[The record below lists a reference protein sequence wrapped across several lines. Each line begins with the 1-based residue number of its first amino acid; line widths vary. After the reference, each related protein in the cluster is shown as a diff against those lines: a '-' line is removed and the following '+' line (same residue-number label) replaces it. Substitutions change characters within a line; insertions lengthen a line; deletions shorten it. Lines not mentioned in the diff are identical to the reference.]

1 MPIRC
6 TFDLNRERVSTLNCP
21 GFGTIPA
28 FSGKGRARDN
38 PEATGLKGVGP
49 IPKGTYYIVDRQ
61 SGGHFGWFYDAW
73 GKQGWGTTDHTKWF
87 MLWNAKTG
95 DTTFVGKVRRG
106 RFRIHPMGPR
116 RSSEGCI
123 TVMNPVTF
131 DRFAE
136 FLRKKGA
143 DLPVPGSMLKAYGT
157 VEVK

>member
-61 SGGHFGWFYDAW
+61 SAAISADF
-73 GKQGWGTTDHTKWF
+73 TT
-87 MLWNAKTG
+87 LGASRV
-95 DTTFVGKVRRG
+95 VGYHRSHQVVYVVECEHRRHDFC
-106 RFRIHPMGPR
+106 RESKARAFSDSP
-116 RSSEGCI
+116 
-123 TVMNPVTF
+123 
-131 DRFAE
+131 D
-136 FLRKKGA
+136 GA
-143 DLPVPGSMLKAYGT
+143 APF
-157 VEVK
+157 

>member
-1 MPIRC
+1 M
-6 TFDLNRERVSTLNCP
+6 
-21 GFGTIPA
+21 
-28 FSGKGRARDN
+28 
-38 PEATGLKGVGP
+38 
-49 IPKGTYYIVDRQ
+49 
-61 SGGHFGWFYDAW
+61 
-73 GKQGWGTTDHTKWF
+73 WGTTDHTKWF
-87 MLWNAKTG
+87 MLWNANTG

-123 TVMNPVTF
+123 TIMNPVTF

-143 DLPVPGSMLKAYGT
+143 DLPVSGSMLKAYGT